1 MYRQQNTCH
10 ELVSQAGKQQPIDLL
25 KSVQFR
31 TKHPLTFA

>member
-1 MYRQQNTCH
+1 MQCTGSKIH
-10 ELVSQAGKQQPIDLL
+10 VSQAGKQQPMNLL